1 MEVLFYPIAKDSA
14 SFTPSVLILKLM
26 KKENLTV
33 VIEIMKKEYPKWHA
47 PIVKL
52 IAQKRKD
59 PLSALLCALLSTRT
73 KDETT
78 AEVCKRFLQRVSKP
92 EDILR
97 IDLEELEKLI
107 YPVGF
112 YRNKARQLKILAKQL
127 IEEFGGNVP
136 SNLEDL
142 LKLKGVGRKVANIVL
157 SEGFGKPA
165 IAVDTH
171 VHRISNRWGLVKT
184 KTPEETE
191 RALMEILP
199 VEYWRD
205 FNRLL
210 VAFGQTICKPVKP
223 KCHECPVRNWCN
235 YVLKYEANG

>member
-1 MEVLFYPIAKDSA
+1 MRREDIPI
-14 SFTPSVLILKLM
+14 VM
-26 KKENLTV
+26 
-33 VIEIMKKEYPKWHA
+33 EIMRREYTKWHA

-73 KDETT
+73 RDETT
-78 AEVCKRFLQRVSKP
+78 AEVCKRFLKKVKEP
-92 EDILR
+92 KDLLDM
-97 IDLEELEKLI
+97 DLEELQSLI

-112 YRNKARQLKILAKQL
+112 YRNKARHLKELARQL
-127 IEEFGGNVP
+127 IEEFGGKVP
-136 SNLEDL
+136 DNMEDL

-165 IAVDTH
+165 IAVDIH

-184 KTPEETE
+184 KSPEETE
-191 RALMEILP
+191 KALMEALP

-205 FNRLL
+205 FNRLV
-210 VAFGQTICKPVKP
+210 VALGQTICKPIKP
-223 KCHECPVRNWCN
+223 KCQECPLRDWCD
-235 YVLKYEANG
+235 YKLLA

>member
-1 MEVLFYPIAKDSA
+1 MTKEDLPEVL
-14 SFTPSVLILKLM
+14 
-26 KKENLTV
+26 
-33 VIEIMKKEYPKWHA
+33 EIMKREFPKWHA

-73 KDETT
+73 RDETT
-78 AEVCKRFLQRVSKP
+78 AEVCKRFLQRVKDP
-92 EDILR
+92 QDLLE
-97 IDLEELEKLI
+97 IDQEELEKLI

-112 YRNKARQLKILAKQL
+112 YRNKARQLKELAKQL
-127 IEEFGGNVP
+127 VEDFGGKVP
-136 SNLEDL
+136 DSLENL

-165 IAVDTH
+165 IAVDVH

-191 RALMEILP
+191 EALMKVVP
-199 VEYWRD
+199 REYWRD
-205 FNRLL
+205 YNRLL

-223 KCHECPVRNWCN
+223 KCGECPINKWCD
-235 YVLKYEANG
+235 YYSSLGK

>member
-1 MEVLFYPIAKDSA
+1 MTI
-14 SFTPSVLILKLM
+14 
-26 KKENLTV
+26 ENLPKV
-33 VIEIMKKEYPKWHA
+33 LEIMKREFPKWHA

-73 KDETT
+73 RDETT
-78 AEVCKRFLQRVSKP
+78 AEVCERFLQRIKNP
-92 EDILR
+92 QDLLE
-97 IDLEELEKLI
+97 IDHKELEKLI

-112 YRNKARQLKILAKQL
+112 YRNKAKQLKELAKQL
-127 IEEFGGNVP
+127 MEDFAGKLP
-136 SNLEDL
+136 DNLEDL

-165 IAVDTH
+165 IAVDVH

-191 RALMEILP
+191 GALMEIVP
-199 VEYWRD
+199 KEYWRD
-205 FNRLL
+205 YNRLL

-223 KCHECPVRNWCN
+223 KCEECPISKWCDYYN
-235 YVLKYEANG
+235 SSL

>member
-1 MEVLFYPIAKDSA
+1 MTREDLPKVL
-14 SFTPSVLILKLM
+14 
-26 KKENLTV
+26 
-33 VIEIMKKEYPKWHA
+33 EIMKREFPKWHA

-73 KDETT
+73 RDETT
-78 AEVCKRFLQRVSKP
+78 AEVCKRFLQRVKKP
-92 EDILR
+92 QDLLE
-97 IDLEELEKLI
+97 IDQEELENLI

-112 YRNKARQLKILAKQL
+112 YRNKARQLKELAKQL
-127 IEEFGGNVP
+127 VEDFNGKVP
-136 SNLEDL
+136 DNLENL

-165 IAVDTH
+165 IAVDVH

-191 RALMEILP
+191 EALMEILP
-199 VEYWRD
+199 REYWRD
-205 FNRLL
+205 YNRLL
-210 VAFGQTICKPVKP
+210 VAFGQTICKPIKP
-223 KCHECPVRNWCN
+223 KCGECPISKWCGFYIN
-235 YVLKYEANG
+235 KECNA

>member
-1 MEVLFYPIAKDSA
+1 MSKEDLKVVL
-14 SFTPSVLILKLM
+14 
-26 KKENLTV
+26 
-33 VIEIMKKEYPKWHA
+33 EIMKGEYEKWHA

-59 PLSALLCALLSTRT
+59 PLCALLCALLSTRT
-73 KDETT
+73 KDDTT
-78 AEVCKRFLQRVSKP
+78 AEVCKRFLERVKSP
-92 EDILR
+92 Q
-97 IDLEELEKLI
+97 DLLEMGLKELERLI

-112 YRNKARQLKILAKQL
+112 YRNKARQLKELAKQL
-127 IEEFGGNVP
+127 IEDFGGRVP
-136 SNLEDL
+136 DTLEEL

-184 KTPEETE
+184 KSPEETE
-191 RALMEILP
+191 KALMEILP

-205 FNRLL
+205 FNRLV
-210 VAFGQTICKPVKP
+210 VALGQTICKPVKP
-223 KCHECPVRNWCN
+223 KCGECPVRSWCD
-235 YVLKYEANG
+235 YGLKF

>member
-1 MEVLFYPIAKDSA
+1 
-14 SFTPSVLILKLM
+14 M
-26 KKENLTV
+26 KKEHIPAV
-33 VIEIMKKEYPKWHA
+33 MEIMRREYPKWNA

-73 KDETT
+73 RDETT
-78 AEVCKRFLQRVSKP
+78 AEVCKKFLERIKRP
-92 EDILR
+92 EDLLN
-97 IDLEELEKLI
+97 IDLEELQRLI

-112 YRNKARQLKILAKQL
+112 YKNKARQLKTLAKQL
-127 IEEFGGNVP
+127 IEDFGGEVP
-136 SNLEDL
+136 NKLEDL

-191 RALMEILP
+191 KALMDILP

-205 FNRLL
+205 FNRFL

-223 KCHECPVRNWCN
+223 RCKACPVKDWCD
-235 YVLKYEANG
+235 YMLKL